1 MPSHAARCPGADAPL
16 VASPAARIV
25 GGFGYRIDGDTAC
38 LRAEIDW
45 AEDAA
50 ALAPWRLQLWARPVG
65 TDGPALPLAE
75 MAVGVPAQRQAEP
88 TYVEA
93 YVAATPPPGDGLH
106 TIALRLV
113 CGAGSGAA
121 LHDRAEFPEP
131 ARFVQ
136 PRVES
141 LTLARAP
148 GGLWALE
155 AGRIVDPRPAG
166 RGGGAL
172 SLELWALAAPYDG
185 GAIDGCCLA
194 AQSLPALAGGGVS
207 GPVSLC
213 FADPSE
219 RDAGRPWCLLLRE
232 WTPTGYVT
240 RDLAAVQPPSAS
252 VSAALA
258 AGRVHTLRPAAE
270 RVGVAMAPEAA
281 ATAQRSRPI
290 RRPLR
295 TPAGGLAAWRVVG
308 FVQRMAA
315 RIAAPLRQRL
325 PLPARG

>member
-16 VASPAARIV
+16 VAPPAARIV

-75 MAVGVPAQRQAEP
+75 MAVGVPAQSQAEP

-194 AQSLPALAGGGVS
+194 AQSLPALAGGRES
-207 GPVSLC
+207 GPVSLW

-232 WTPTGYVT
+232 WTPAGYIT
-240 RDLAAVQPPSAS
+240 RDLAAVPPLS
-252 VSAALA
+252 ALA
-258 AGRVHTLRPAAE
+258 AGRVHMLRPAGE
-270 RVGVAMAPEAA
+270 RAGVAVAA
-281 ATAQRSRPI
+281 AAGATAHRARPVR
-290 RRPLR
+290 RRPR
-295 TPAGGLAAWRVVG
+295 VSAGGLAGWRVVG
-308 FVQRMAA
+308 LVQRLAA
-315 RIAAPLRQRL
+315 RIAAPWRQRL